1 MQKEVKRRA
10 DKIYKEISTA
20 KKQWITLIYP
30 SETYNRKKGY
40 ELWVEE
46 YTEDVLIIHCDF
58 NHTYVI
64 QCGIVE
70 IEMYSFETVLKFLHI
85 VIAEGKII

>member
-1 MQKEVKRRA
+1 MQEEVKRRA

-30 SETYNRKKGY
+30 SESYNRKKGY

-46 YTEDVLIIHCDF
+46 YTEDVLIIQCDF
-58 NHTYVI
+58 ESTYII
-64 QCGIVE
+64 QYGIVE
-70 IEMYSFETVLKFLHI
+70 IKMYSFDIVLKFLHI
-85 VIAEGKII
+85 VISEGKIM